1 MQENTKFMM
10 NETFSKRWELNT
22 HRKFAWLPA
31 AFLLLLSGCSVQE
44 VSTFPAERIT
54 VGAGPEDMVTD
65 LSQDTPRLLIS
76 CAARRESQ
84 EPFGEIVTYT
94 PATGTIDTLTRTG
107 MPDSLFF
114 QPHGIFLDNTTD
126 PPLLYAIS
134 HEHDEG
140 FHPVYVWEV
149 GESTLQFR
157 ELITSELLNSP
168 NALTLGPDGELFVV
182 NDAGDRDN
190 MMEKIFRLNRAN
202 IIRLKKNT
210 GGEWEAAIAA
220 GGLGLPAGINRIGTT
235 LYAGDAVN
243 HLLHVYE
250 IVGSELVA
258 KAPVAGLRGNDNI
271 RVIDNK
277 LYTTGHVKPLKFV
290 AHTRSPRKQSPVE
303 VWEYDPAQEK
313 LTSLYYTDGS
323 AISAGSTALLLNGTL
338 YISQV
343 FDPFILKVDLQ
354 GL

>member
-1 MQENTKFMM
+1 MRKSKITK
-10 NETFSKRWELNT
+10 N
-22 HRKFAWLPA
+22 RKALIFINVAWLTGA
-31 AFLLLLSGCSVQE
+31 MLMLFNGCSAQE
-44 VSTFPAERIT
+44 VSTLPTQRIT
-54 VGAGPEDMVTD
+54 VGAGPEDMVLD
-65 LSQDTPRLLIS
+65 RSQETPRLLIS
-76 CAARRESQ
+76 CTARRETQ
-84 EPFGEIVTYT
+84 QPFGEIVSYS
-94 PATGTIDTLTRTG
+94 PSTGKVDTLTRTG
-107 MPDSLFF
+107 MPDSLCF
-114 QPHGIFLDNTTD
+114 QPHGILLDSKTY

-149 GESTLQFR
+149 GETTLEFR
-157 ELITSELLNSP
+157 ELIASELLHSP
-168 NALTLGPDGELFVV
+168 NAVTLGPGGEMFVV
-182 NDAGDRDN
+182 NDAGERDN

-202 IIRLKKNT
+202 IVRLERNDN
-210 GGEWEAAIAA
+210 GDWEATVAA
-220 GGLGLPAGINRIGTT
+220 EGLGMPAGINRIGNT

-250 IVGSELVA
+250 IVGRELVVRE
-258 KAPVAGLRGNDNI
+258 PVEGLRGNDNI

-290 AHTRSPRKQSPVE
+290 AHTRAPRKLSPVE

-323 AISAGSTALLLNGTL
+323 KISAGSTALLLNGTL

-343 FDPFILKVDLQ
+343 FEPFILEVDLSRK
-354 GL
+354 